1 MYAKYMLP
9 NSIYR
14 TVGMLGRVDV
24 WQIVKSKV
32 VGKKFLANGYIY
44 SAIRI
49 IIISKI
55 WVVLVWQIT
64 DRLPNSSNFPAVK
77 HSCYTEIHTHVASCI
92 HTYTTKNFYCKI
104 SLNPAQA
111 KNHL

>member
-1 MYAKYMLP
+1 MFAKCMLP

-14 TVGMLGRVDV
+14 IVGMLGRVDV

-32 VGKKFLANGYIY
+32 VGKKCLANGYID

-55 WVVLVWQIT
+55 WVVLVW
-64 DRLPNSSNFPAVK
+64 
-77 HSCYTEIHTHVASCI
+77 
-92 HTYTTKNFYCKI
+92 
-104 SLNPAQA
+104 
-111 KNHL
+111 